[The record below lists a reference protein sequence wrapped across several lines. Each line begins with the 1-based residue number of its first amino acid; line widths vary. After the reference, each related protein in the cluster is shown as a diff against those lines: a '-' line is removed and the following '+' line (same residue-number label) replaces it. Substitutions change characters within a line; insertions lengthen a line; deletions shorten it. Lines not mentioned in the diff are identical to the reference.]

1 MTRYAPTTTYR
12 LQFGSHFSFVDAL
25 RLLPYLE
32 QIGITDC
39 YTSPL
44 LKASAGSQ
52 HGYDI
57 VDHCAL
63 NPELG
68 TEADFD
74 TFALE
79 LRARAMGLI
88 LDFVPNHMGL
98 DASANHWWRDVLQ
111 HGQASPF
118 ADYFDIDWD
127 PLTPELKGRILLPIL
142 QDGYGEVLERG
153 ELTLAFESGEL
164 QLHYFDRRLPIE
176 PGTALLVLTQALVAR
191 EELTPASAAGRSDS
205 EWHEYADIL
214 AAMARL
220 PPLSVREPGEQRARH
235 DATEHERKRLASLVK
250 RSAPVR
256 AAIERVV
263 ACFN

>member
-44 LKASAGSQ
+44 LKATAGSA

-57 VDHCAL
+57 VDHSAL

-68 TEADFD
+68 TEPEFD
-74 TFALE
+74 AFAME
-79 LRARAMGLI
+79 LRARDMGLI

-98 DASANHWWRDVLQ
+98 DAFANRWWRDVLQ

-118 ADYFDIDWD
+118 ADFFDIDWD

-142 QDGYGEVLERG
+142 QDGYGEVLDRG
-153 ELTLAFESGEL
+153 ELTLGFESGEL

-176 PGTALLVLTQALVAR
+176 PRSALGVLKTAHPNNRMTQGADTAGDENLAWEEYEEILTSLEQ
-191 EELTPASAAGRSDS
+191 
-205 EWHEYADIL
+205 
-214 AAMARL
+214 L
-220 PPLSVREPGEQRARH
+220 PP
-235 DATEHERKRLASLVK
+235 
-250 RSAPVR
+250 
-256 AAIERVV
+256 
-263 ACFN
+263 